1 LNTREEAVKG
11 ILDFLQSDKRS
22 LLLTGTH
29 QYEKHRLIM
38 HILKEYISDRSKV
51 LFRANYMQNIGSF
64 FDEHSKDF
72 KTGIGYKL
80 GIHTLYFDSIKK
92 TSWDNTGM
100 EYDFAILYP
109 LDNVF
114 KNKQRIEILDDLFET
129 RTINKLFLVSW
140 TDNSSY
146 DYSELKDYYD
156 QHVVFDV
163 LEENLY
169 HQRIDI

>member
-1 LNTREEAVKG
+1 MSTRDDAVND

-29 QYEKHRLIM
+29 QYEKHRLILQ
-38 HILKEYISDRSKV
+38 ILKEYVSDSSKV

-64 FDEHSKDF
+64 FNESKDF

-80 GIHTLYFDSIKK
+80 GIHTLYFDTIKK
-92 TSWDNTGM
+92 TNWNNTEM

-109 LDNVF
+109 LDNVL
-114 KNKQRIEILDDLFET
+114 KSKQRDEILDDLFET

-140 TDNSSY
+140 ADNLSS

-156 QHVVFDV
+156 QHVVFD
-163 LEENLY
+163 EIE
-169 HQRIDI
+169 

>member
-1 LNTREEAVKG
+1 MNTRDDVVKD
-11 ILDFLQSDKRS
+11 ILDFLQSDKKS

-29 QYEKHRLIM
+29 QYEKHRLIL
-38 HILKEYISDRSKV
+38 HILKEYVPDSSKV

-64 FDEHSKDF
+64 FNESKDF

-92 TSWDNTGM
+92 TNWNNTGM

-109 LDNVF
+109 LDNVL
-114 KNKQRIEILDDLFET
+114 KSKQQIGILDDLFET

-140 TDNSSY
+140 ADNLSY

-156 QHVVFDV
+156 QHVVFD
-163 LEENLY
+163 EIE
-169 HQRIDI
+169 